1 MRTMLRIIAVL
12 ALAVGALT
20 GQAAWAADA
29 TLREVYQAAQSG
41 RLKEAEGM
49 MDQVLRDHPGSAK
62 AHFVDAEILARE
74 GKTREA
80 RAELAT
86 AEHLQPGLA
95 FARPQPSKP
104 LRARLRGG
112 SGPAAASAQPGAS
125 PLSWLLWGGVALI
138 FIVLAAR
145 WMQNRSR
152 QGAYVNGPNGPM
164 PQRLDPSAMAPAGY
178 GAYPGAAPMGGAGG
192 GIGSGILGG
201 LATGAAVGAGV
212 VAGEALMHR
221 VLGGNERENREPSG
235 GFEPEPAPYD
245 MGGSDF
251 GVSGGW
257 TMAAARTSA
266 AWAATTGVDRC
277 GQRSALTQGPRVESA
292 DARRLG
298 LPREERTATWLR
310 RSRSCSSV
318 PATSVA
324 LRPRKACWRLWPET
338 PAGGRMGFGGDL
350 RLPRR

>member
-1 MRTMLRIIAVL
+1 MGVQNVPAPVWRTTKECYPMRTMLRIIAVL

-29 TLREVYQAAQSG
+29 TLREVYQATQAG

-95 FARPQPSKP
+95 FARPQAVEA
-104 LRARLRGG
+104 LRTRLRGG
-112 SGPAAASAQPGAS
+112 SGSAATASAQPGTS

-145 WMQNRSR
+145 WMQKRSR
-152 QGAYVNGPNGPM
+152 QGAYVNGPNGAM
-164 PQRLDPSAMAPAGY
+164 LQRGDPSAMAPAGY
-178 GAYPGAAPMGGAGG
+178 GAYPGAAPMGAAAMGG

-235 GFEPEPAPYD
+235 GFDAEPAPYD

-251 GVSGGW
+251 GVSDGGW
-257 TMAAARTSA
+257 DDSP
-266 AWAATTGVDRC
+266 
-277 GQRSALTQGPRVESA
+277 S
-292 DARRLG
+292 
-298 LPREERTATWLR
+298 
-310 RSRSCSSV
+310 
-318 PATSVA
+318 
-324 LRPRKACWRLWPET
+324 
-338 PAGGRMGFGGDL
+338 GGGGDDWS
-350 RLPRR
+350 

>member
-1 MRTMLRIIAVL
+1 MKTMLRISAVL
-12 ALAVGALT
+12 ALVVGVLT

-29 TLREVYQAAQSG
+29 TLHDVYQAAQSG

-74 GKTREA
+74 GKVSEA

-95 FARPQPSKP
+95 FARPQAVEA
-104 LRARLRGG
+104 LRVRLRGG
-112 SGPAAASAQPGAS
+112 TGSAVAQSAQPGAS

-145 WMQNRSR
+145 WMQKRSR
-152 QGAYVNGPNGPM
+152 QGAYVNGPNGAM
-164 PQRLDPSAMAPAGY
+164 PQRLDPAPAGY

-201 LATGAAVGAGV
+201 LATGAAVGAGM

-221 VLGGNERENREPSG
+221 VLGGNERENRELPG
-235 GFEPEPAPYD
+235 GDESEPAPYD

-257 TMAAARTSA
+257 DDGGSS
-266 AWAATTGVDRC
+266 D
-277 GQRSALTQGPRVESA
+277 
-292 DARRLG
+292 LG
-298 LPREERTATWLR
+298 SL
-310 RSRSCSSV
+310 
-318 PATSVA
+318 
-324 LRPRKACWRLWPET
+324 
-338 PAGGRMGFGGDL
+338 GGDDWS
-350 RLPRR
+350 